1 MVAIKNDTSKNINF
15 VNSTLHSEKTNEL
28 FAELFALI
36 NTNSLDPENKNLLKD
51 VVLQKTDTE
60 EFLDVNKNISENS
73 LLKETSEQKNK
84 LEVTDSEYE
93 TAKSLVE
100 VFYKEIGIVEP
111 LNQTKNANPNSLNQ
125 NPKSLLN
132 KNFTTGEKKIAVE
145 NTLDSDESDL
155 AFKNDNSKKVVL
167 NIFKAPSSSVKI
179 KKNEHDPKH
188 FTENKNQVDS
198 NSKLLKQQ
206 NEFNYKAKNS
216 NFETAI
222 INKKIN
228 KKNKQF
234 KVSAKD
240 KTERNDLVT
249 KNLKIEDRKNTN
261 FAQIIKKTGE
271 NQISQKREIGNKD
284 FSKTLKTKDNQMQN
298 KGQIFLDLLE
308 SSWGEKFSRIVKNA
322 VNNGVN
328 KLEIQVKPKN
338 LGKLNLEVSVKNSVT
353 AINIGSE
360 NQDVVSL
367 LNDNLPKLL
376 ESIDRES
383 KSFSSNMNN
392 ENNNSNY
399 FNQRN
404 ERENFLSSN
413 EISKKN
419 KKDVENKN
427 HKFSNHNIDVN
438 A

>member
-51 VVLQKTDTE
+51 VVLQKNDTE
-60 EFLDVNKNISENS
+60 GFLDVNKNISENN
-73 LLKETSEQKNK
+73 LLKVTSEQKNK

-93 TAKSLVE
+93 TAKSLIE

-111 LNQTKNANPNSLNQ
+111 LNQTKNSNPNSLNQ

-132 KNFTTGEKKIAVE
+132 KNFITGEKKITSE
-145 NTLDSDESDL
+145 NKLDSNESDL
-155 AFKNDNSKKVVL
+155 AFKNDNSKKIVI
-167 NIFKAPSSSVKI
+167 NIIKDPSSSKKI
-179 KKNEHDPKH
+179 KKNENDPKY
-188 FTENKNQVDS
+188 FTENKSQIDS
-198 NSKLLKQQ
+198 KVLKQQ

-240 KTERNDLVT
+240 KIEHKDLVT
-249 KNLKIEDRKNTN
+249 TQVKIENRKNTN
-261 FAQIIKKTGE
+261 SSQIVKKSAE
-271 NQISQKREIGNKD
+271 NQVGQKRDISNKD
-284 FSKTLKTKDNQMQN
+284 FSKTLETKDNQMQN

-376 ESIDRES
+376 ESIDKES

-427 HKFSNHNIDVN
+427 QKFSNHNIDVN

>member
-1 MVAIKNDTSKNINF
+1 MVAIKSDVSKNINF

-28 FAELFALI
+28 FAELFALM
-36 NTNSLDPENKNLLKD
+36 NSNNLDPENKNFLKD
-51 VVLQKTDTE
+51 AVLQKPETE
-60 EFLDVNKNISENS
+60 EFLDINNNISENS
-73 LLKETSEQKNK
+73 LLKVTFEQKNK

-93 TAKSLVE
+93 TAKSLIE

-111 LNQTKNANPNSLNQ
+111 LNQTKNANQNNLNQ
-125 NPKSLLN
+125 DPKTLLN
-132 KNFTTGEKKIAVE
+132 KNFTTGEKKIAGE
-145 NTLDSDESDL
+145 DKLDSDELDL
-155 AFKNDNSKKVVL
+155 AIPKDYSKKIVI
-167 NIFKAPSSSVKI
+167 NIIKDSSYYKKI
-179 KKNEHDPKH
+179 KKNDQDPKY
-188 FTENKNQVDS
+188 FTENKSQIDS
-198 NSKLLKQQ
+198 KVLKQQ
-206 NEFNYKAKNS
+206 NEFNYKAN
-216 NFETAI
+216 NPNIETAI
-222 INKKIN
+222 IKKKIN

-234 KVSAKD
+234 KVSEKD
-240 KTERNDLVT
+240 KIVHNDLVT
-249 KNLKIEDRKNTN
+249 KQVKIEDRKNTN
-261 FAQIIKKTGE
+261 FSQITKKTSE
-271 NQISQKREIGNKD
+271 NQIGQKREISNKD
-284 FSKTLKTKDNQMQN
+284 FLKTLETKDNQMHN
-298 KGQIFLDLLE
+298 KGQNFLDLLE

-376 ESIDRES
+376 ESIDKES

-427 HKFSNHNIDVN
+427 QKFSNHNIDVN

>member
-1 MVAIKNDTSKNINF
+1 MVAIKNDTNKNINF

-51 VVLQKTDTE
+51 VVIQKTDTE
-60 EFLDVNKNISENS
+60 ELLDVNKNTSENS
-73 LLKETSEQKNK
+73 LLKVTSEQKNK
-84 LEVTDSEYE
+84 LEVTNSEYE
-93 TAKSLVE
+93 TAKSLIE

-111 LNQTKNANPNSLNQ
+111 LNQTKNANENNLNQ

-132 KNFTTGEKKIAVE
+132 KNLKTGEKKITEE
-145 NTLDSDESDL
+145 NTLDSNKSDL
-155 AFKNDNSKKVVL
+155 AFKNDNSKKIVV
-167 NIFKAPSSSVKI
+167 NIIKDHSPSIKI
-179 KKNEHDPKH
+179 KKNEHDPKN
-188 FTENKNQVDS
+188 FAENKSQIDS
-198 NSKLLKQQ
+198 KVLKQQ
-206 NEFNYKAKNS
+206 NELNYKAKNS
-216 NFETAI
+216 KFETTI
-222 INKKIN
+222 INRKIN

-234 KVSAKD
+234 KLSAKD
-240 KTERNDLVT
+240 KTEQNDLVT
-249 KNLKIEDRKNTN
+249 KNLEIGDRKNTN
-261 FAQIIKKTGE
+261 FVQIIKKTVD

-284 FSKTLKTKDNQMQN
+284 FSKSPETKDNQMQN

-376 ESIDRES
+376 ESIDKES

-427 HKFSNHNIDVN
+427 QKFSNHNIDVN

>member
-73 LLKETSEQKNK
+73 LLEVTSEQKNK

-93 TAKSLVE
+93 TAKSLIE

-111 LNQTKNANPNSLNQ
+111 LNQTKNANQNSLNQ

-132 KNFTTGEKKIAVE
+132 KNFTTGEKKVAVE
-145 NTLDSDESDL
+145 NTLDSNESDL
-155 AFKNDNSKKVVL
+155 AFKNDNSKKIVI
-167 NIFKAPSSSVKI
+167 NIIKDPSSSKKI
-179 KKNEHDPKH
+179 KKNENDSKYY
-188 FTENKNQVDS
+188 TENKSKIDS
-198 NSKLLKQQ
+198 KVLKQQ

-216 NFETAI
+216 NFETTI
-222 INKKIN
+222 ISKKIN

-240 KTERNDLVT
+240 KIENNDLVT
-249 KNLKIEDRKNTN
+249 KQVKIENRKNTN
-261 FAQIIKKTGE
+261 FSQIVKKSAE
-271 NQISQKREIGNKD
+271 NQIGQKREIINKD
-284 FSKTLKTKDNQMQN
+284 FSKTLETKDNQMQN

-376 ESIDRES
+376 ESIDKES

-399 FNQRN
+399 FNERK
-404 ERENFLSSN
+404 EREKVLSNN
-413 EISKKN
+413 EISKNN

-427 HKFSNHNIDVN
+427 QKLSNHNIDVN

>member
-60 EFLDVNKNISENS
+60 EFLDVNKNVSENS
-73 LLKETSEQKNK
+73 LLKVTSEQKNK

-93 TAKSLVE
+93 TAKSLIE

-111 LNQTKNANPNSLNQ
+111 LNQTKNANQNSLNQ

-145 NTLDSDESDL
+145 NKLDSDESDL
-155 AFKNDNSKKVVL
+155 AFKNDNSKKIVI
-167 NIFKAPSSSVKI
+167 NIIKDPSSSKKI
-179 KKNEHDPKH
+179 KKNENDSKYY
-188 FTENKNQVDS
+188 TENKSQIDS
-198 NSKLLKQQ
+198 KVLKQQ

-216 NFETAI
+216 NFETTI

-234 KVSAKD
+234 KASAKD
-240 KTERNDLVT
+240 NIEHNNLVT
-249 KNLKIEDRKNTN
+249 KQVKIENRKNTN
-261 FAQIIKKTGE
+261 FSQIVKKSAE
-271 NQISQKREIGNKD
+271 NQIGQKRDISNKD
-284 FSKTLKTKDNQMQN
+284 FSKTLETKDNQMQN

-353 AINIGSE
+353 AVNIGSE

-376 ESIDRES
+376 ESIDKES

-419 KKDVENKN
+419 KKIVENKN
-427 HKFSNHNIDVN
+427 QKFSNHNIDVN

>member
-51 VVLQKTDTE
+51 VVLQKPETK
-60 EFLDVNKNISENS
+60 EFLDVNKNIPENS
-73 LLKETSEQKNK
+73 LLKVTSEQKNK
-84 LEVTDSEYE
+84 FEVTDSEYE
-93 TAKSLVE
+93 TAKSLIE

-132 KNFTTGEKKIAVE
+132 KNFTTGKKKIAVE
-145 NTLDSDESDL
+145 NKLDSNEFDL
-155 AFKNDNSKKVVL
+155 ALKNDNSKKIVI
-167 NIFKAPSSSVKI
+167 NIIKDPSHYKKI
-179 KKNEHDPKH
+179 NKDDHRPKF
-188 FTENKNQVDS
+188 FTENKSQIDNKV
-198 NSKLLKQQ
+198 LKQQ
-206 NEFNYKAKNS
+206 NEFNYKANNT
-216 NFETAI
+216 NFETAS

-240 KTERNDLVT
+240 KIEHNHLIT
-249 KNLKIEDRKNTN
+249 KQVKIENRKNTN
-261 FAQIIKKTGE
+261 FTQIMKKSGE
-271 NQISQKREIGNKD
+271 IQIGQKREISNKD
-284 FSKTLKTKDNQMQN
+284 FLKTVETKDNQMQN

-376 ESIDRES
+376 ESIDKES

-392 ENNNSNY
+392 EDNNSNY

-404 ERENFLSSN
+404 EKENFLSNN

-419 KKDVENKN
+419 KKEVENKN
-427 HKFSNHNIDVN
+427 QKFSNHNIDVN

>member
-51 VVLQKTDTE
+51 VVLQKSDTE
-60 EFLDVNKNISENS
+60 EFLDVNKDISENS
-73 LLKETSEQKNK
+73 LLKVTSEQKNK

-93 TAKSLVE
+93 TAKSLIE

-132 KNFTTGEKKIAVE
+132 KNFITGEKKIAVE
-145 NTLDSDESDL
+145 NKLDSNESDL
-155 AFKNDNSKKVVL
+155 AFKNDNSKKIVI
-167 NIFKAPSSSVKI
+167 NIIKDPSSSKKI
-179 KKNEHDPKH
+179 KKNENDSKYY
-188 FTENKNQVDS
+188 TENKSQIDS
-198 NSKLLKQQ
+198 KVLKQQ

-240 KTERNDLVT
+240 KIEHKDLVT
-249 KNLKIEDRKNTN
+249 KQVKIENRKNTN
-261 FAQIIKKTGE
+261 SSQIVKKSAE
-271 NQISQKREIGNKD
+271 NQVGQKRDISNKD
-284 FSKTLKTKDNQMQN
+284 FSKTLETKDNQMQN

-376 ESIDRES
+376 ESIDKES

-419 KKDVENKN
+419 KKIVENKN
-427 HKFSNHNIDVN
+427 QKFSNHNIDVN

>member
-51 VVLQKTDTE
+51 LVLQKTDTE

-73 LLKETSEQKNK
+73 LLKVTSEQKNK
-84 LEVTDSEYE
+84 LEITDSEYE
-93 TAKSLVE
+93 TAKSLIE

-111 LNQTKNANPNSLNQ
+111 LNQTKNAKPNSLNQ
-125 NPKSLLN
+125 NPQSLLN

-145 NTLDSDESDL
+145 NKLDSNESDL
-155 AFKNDNSKKVVL
+155 MFKNDNSKKIVI
-167 NIFKAPSSSVKI
+167 NIIKDPSSSKKI
-179 KKNEHDPKH
+179 KNNENVSKYY
-188 FTENKNQVDS
+188 TENKSQIDS
-198 NSKLLKQQ
+198 KVLKQQ
-206 NEFNYKAKNS
+206 NEFNYKANNS
-216 NFETAI
+216 NLETTI

-240 KTERNDLVT
+240 KIEHNDLVT
-249 KNLKIEDRKNTN
+249 KQVNIENRKNTN
-261 FAQIIKKTGE
+261 FSQIVKKSAE
-271 NQISQKREIGNKD
+271 NQIGQKREISNKD
-284 FSKTLKTKDNQMQN
+284 FSKTLETKDNQMQN

-376 ESIDRES
+376 ESIDKES

-413 EISKKN
+413 EVSKKN
-419 KKDVENKN
+419 KKIVENKN
-427 HKFSNHNIDVN
+427 QKFSNHNIDVN